1 LLSALPE
8 YVAITVPN
16 SQIDKSPVDAMVFI
30 YICELIPAVEHY
42 KNGSGVVNATTMS
55 VRSLIEVYRIR
66 FAIESM
72 NADVASHASRK
83 RQFFR
88 SLIGHK
94 RIVGLCC
101 DGSMQ
106 R

>member
-1 LLSALPE
+1 M
-8 YVAITVPN
+8 PN
-16 SQIDKSPVDAMVFI
+16 SQIDKSPVDAMAFI
-30 YICELIPAVEHY
+30 YICELPPDVEHY
-42 KNGSGVVNATTMS
+42 KTGSGVMNATTML
-55 VRSLIEVYRIR
+55 VRSLIENHRIR
-66 FAIESM
+66 FAIESTSE
-72 NADVASHASRK
+72 DVASHASRK

>member
-1 LLSALPE
+1 
-8 YVAITVPN
+8 
-16 SQIDKSPVDAMVFI
+16 
-30 YICELIPAVEHY
+30 
-42 KNGSGVVNATTMS
+42 MS